1 VRFTEDQSILL
12 DRTDEAWSI
21 GYPPDHIDSLY
32 DELEYPE
39 TAVDLLAGISPTNA
53 AWLSLHVRRQN
64 EKERELVGEEIEKEL
79 QVCRILVTKPVVSSL
94 T

>member
-1 VRFTEDQSILL
+1 VRFTEYHSIFQ
-12 DRTDEAWSI
+12 DRTEGECAT

-79 QVCRILVTKPVVSSL
+79 QVRRILIIKSVIL
-94 T
+94 LLN